1 MLSITIPQCY
11 AVTKNYDIKI
21 TKFKGSIYGG
31 DTEWIAEWFYT
42 QYQPFADN
50 VIFHIRGDFH
60 VTYPNPPHLSVKI
73 EYPDGALSE
82 WLHIS
87 VDEYGKGYIQDMAIA
102 GQKKSS
108 IKTQKSRKQRK
119 QRKTEKKSRQR
130 RKGKKGKKG
139 KKTRIKK

>member
-11 AVTKNYDIKI
+11 MISKNYDIKI
-21 TKFKGSIYGG
+21 TKFKGSIYEG

-50 VIFHIRGDFH
+50 ITFHIRGDFH

-73 EYPDGALSE
+73 EYPDGTISE
-82 WLHIS
+82 WLHLSI
-87 VDEYGKGYIQDMAIA
+87 DEYGKGYIQDMAIA
-102 GQKKSS
+102 GQKKARTP
-108 IKTQKSRKQRK
+108 KKSRKTRQA
-119 QRKTEKKSRQR
+119 KKSR
-130 RKGKKGKKG
+130 KPKP